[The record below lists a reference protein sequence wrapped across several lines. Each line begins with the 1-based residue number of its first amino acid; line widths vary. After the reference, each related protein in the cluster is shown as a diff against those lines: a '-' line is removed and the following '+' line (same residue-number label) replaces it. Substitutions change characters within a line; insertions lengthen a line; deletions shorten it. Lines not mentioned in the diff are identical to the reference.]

1 MRLVLLG
8 APGSGKGTQ
17 GALLAQRLGV
27 PLVSTGELLRAHAGA
42 GTDLGLKI
50 SAYLDR
56 GDLVS
61 DDLLLAALD
70 DALRATMT
78 AGGYVLD
85 GFPRTLA
92 QASHAEEV
100 AAPEAVIHLA
110 VPDEVARQRLAGRA
124 GVVDRTDDTEPEVVE
139 RRLRRYHS
147 QTEPLL
153 DFYRQRG
160 ILNTI
165 DAAQPPEAVSAAIME
180 ALRSSPGGRHV
191 T

>member
-27 PLVSTGELLRAHAGA
+27 PLISTGELLRAHAAA
-42 GTDLGLKI
+42 GTDLGRKV
-50 SAYLDR
+50 STYLDR
-56 GDLVS
+56 GDLVP
-61 DDLLLAALD
+61 DDLLLTALD

-92 QASHAEEV
+92 QARHAEEV
-100 AAPEAVIHLA
+100 AAPDAVIHLA
-110 VPDEVARQRLAGRA
+110 VPDPVARQRLAGRA
-124 GVVDRTDDTEPEVVE
+124 GPDRTDDTDPEVVE
-139 RRLRRYHS
+139 RRLRRFHS
-147 QTEPLL
+147 QIEPIL

-160 ILNTI
+160 TLRTI
-165 DAAQPPEAVSAAIME
+165 DAGQPPEAVSAGIME
-180 ALRSSPGGRHV
+180 ALR
-191 T
+191 

>member
-17 GALLAQRLGV
+17 GALLAKRLGV
-27 PLVSTGELLRAHAGA
+27 PLVSTGELLRAHAAA
-42 GTDLGLKI
+42 GTDLGRKV
-50 SAYLDR
+50 AGYLDR
-56 GDLVS
+56 GDLVP

-70 DALRATMT
+70 DALRATMA

-92 QASHAEEV
+92 QARHAEEV
-100 AAPEAVIHLA
+100 AAAEAVIHLD
-110 VPDEVARQRLAGRA
+110 VPDAVARQRLAGRA
-124 GVVDRTDDTEPEVVE
+124 GTDRTDDTAPEVVE

-147 QTEPLL
+147 ETEPLL

-160 ILNTI
+160 ILHTV
-165 DAAQPPEAVSAAIME
+165 DAAQSPEAVSAAILE
-180 ALRSSPGGRHV
+180 TLN
-191 T
+191 

>member
-27 PLVSTGELLRAHAGA
+27 PLISTGELLRAHVAA
-42 GTDLGLKI
+42 GTDLGHKVG
-50 SAYLDR
+50 AYLNR
-56 GDLVS
+56 GDLVP

-70 DALRATMT
+70 EAMRATMT

-85 GFPRTLA
+85 GFPRNLA
-92 QASHAEEV
+92 QARHAEEV
-100 AAPEAVIHLA
+100 AAPDAVIHLA
-110 VPDEVARQRLAGRA
+110 LSDEVARQRLAGRA
-124 GVVDRTDDTEPEVVE
+124 GTGRTDDTEPEVVE
-139 RRLRRYHS
+139 RRLRQYHS

-160 ILNTI
+160 ILHTI
-165 DAAQPPEAVSAAIME
+165 DASAPPGAVHEAIME
-180 ALRSSPGGRHV
+180 SLPS
-191 T
+191 